1 MKLTINGEQMHLED
15 GTSVTGYL
23 QQEKYHPDIVVV
35 ELNERII
42 PKEEHESTILQE
54 GDILEI
60 VTFMGGG

>member
-1 MKLTINGEQMHLED
+1 MKLTVNGESTLLED
-15 GTSVTGYL
+15 GLSVAGYL
-23 QQEKYHPDIVVV
+23 QLEKYHPDIVVV

-42 PKEEHESTILQE
+42 PKQEHKTTILRD